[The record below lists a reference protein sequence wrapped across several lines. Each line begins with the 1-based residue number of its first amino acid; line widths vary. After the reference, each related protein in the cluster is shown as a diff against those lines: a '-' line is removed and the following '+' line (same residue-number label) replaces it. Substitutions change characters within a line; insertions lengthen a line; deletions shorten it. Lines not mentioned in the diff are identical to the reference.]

1 VPDATRRRVIAW
13 DKEDGYGVEYAD
25 IALSTDRLTARG
37 LAIGW
42 DPEPYHLEFTLE
54 TGPGWV
60 TRRLEVSTRGAG
72 WTRTLDL
79 RRSDSGWHVDASAE
93 GEVDLEPPGGGATA
107 FAEARDCD
115 LGLSPLTNSMPV
127 LRHDL
132 LGKDGS
138 VDLVMAWVAVPALA
152 VRASNQRYTTLGAA
166 AGGLRRIE
174 YRSGTFASQLLFDV
188 DGVCVDY
195 PQLGR
200 VVPWALSLP
209 VRRSGARRSAVSGR
223 PERPDR
229 SPRAPR

>member
-25 IALSTDRLTARG
+25 IALSADRLTARG
-37 LAIGW
+37 VAIGW
-42 DPEPYHLEFTLE
+42 DPEPYRLEFTLE
-54 TGPGWV
+54 TGPRWV
-60 TRRLEVSTRGAG
+60 SRRLEVSTHGDG

-79 RRSDSGWHVDASAE
+79 RRSDSGWRVDASAE
-93 GEVDLEPPGGGATA
+93 GEVDLEPPGGDATT
-107 FAEARDCD
+107 FAEALDCD

-166 AGGLRRIE
+166 TGGLRRIE
-174 YRSGTFASQLLFDV
+174 YRSGTFASELLFDA
-188 DGVCVDY
+188 DGICVDY

-200 VVPWALSLP
+200 AVP
-209 VRRSGARRSAVSGR
+209 
-223 PERPDR
+223 
-229 SPRAPR
+229 